1 MVTCPLAPQ
10 TSHLLSSSCP
20 SPRNFALDFL
30 QTSPREFALVL
41 LLTFGSVNTWY
52 QDLHLTSL
60 VPCTAHT
67 SEFTCGEA
75 VWWNKLL

>member
-10 TSHLLSSSCP
+10 TSHLLSSSYS
-20 SPRNFALDFL
+20 SPRNFALNFL

-41 LLTFGSVNTWY
+41 LLTFGSANTWY

-67 SEFTCGEA
+67 LRFSRAAFSRR
-75 VWWNKLL
+75 L